1 METIINESHVSH
13 MLLYVRNIEQFCN
26 TMHWLADCIVK
37 KQARGQECNVYHLA
51 NCSTMKKLIS
61 GANKYC
67 KADGVYVTTDEK
79 KHVANL
85 LAREIFEEWI

>member
-1 METIINESHVSH
+1 METINENNVSH
-13 MLLYVRNIEQFCN
+13 MLLYVRNIEQLCD
-26 TMHWLADCIVK
+26 TMHWLADCIIK
-37 KQARGQECNVYHLA
+37 KQSRGKECNVDHLA

-61 GANKYC
+61 GATKCC
-67 KADGVYVTTDEK
+67 KADGVNITTAEK